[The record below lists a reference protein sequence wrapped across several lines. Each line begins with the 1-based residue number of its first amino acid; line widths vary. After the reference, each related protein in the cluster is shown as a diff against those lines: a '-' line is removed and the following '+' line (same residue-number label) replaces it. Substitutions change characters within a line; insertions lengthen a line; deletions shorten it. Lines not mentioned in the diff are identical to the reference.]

1 MQKNPEQFLQAHFE
15 GFGSALDVM
24 FNLIARIFQVSQA
37 KEDELEAIC
46 AVTLII
52 QMLEAI
58 QGIEASLGN
67 II

>member
-1 MQKNPEQFLQAHFE
+1 
-15 GFGSALDVM
+15 M
-24 FNLIARIFQVSQA
+24 FNLIGRIFQTSQA

>member
-1 MQKNPEQFLQAHFE
+1 
-15 GFGSALDVM
+15 M
-24 FNLIARIFQVSQA
+24 FNLIGRIFQVSQA

-46 AVTLII
+46 GVTLII